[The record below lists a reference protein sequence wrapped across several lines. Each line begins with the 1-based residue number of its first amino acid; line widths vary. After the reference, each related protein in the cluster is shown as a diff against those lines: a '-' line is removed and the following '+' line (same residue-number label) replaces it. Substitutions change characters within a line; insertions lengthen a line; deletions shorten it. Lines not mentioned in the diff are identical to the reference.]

1 VYTFTKLHDRRLTN
15 VGVGPVEFQL
25 YATPTFLSL
34 DLPPSS
40 GLAYLSLHYPVYGLQ
55 AGASIKESM
64 GSCGIYTAAVTGLP
78 IKIGWFIT
86 FVSQHRSLDRR
97 IERCR

>member
-55 AGASIKESM
+55 AGAGVHGQLRHIHS
-64 GSCGIYTAAVTGLP
+64 GRY
-78 IKIGWFIT
+78 
-86 FVSQHRSLDRR
+86 R
-97 IERCR
+97 IANQNRLVHNLRQPTPLARPPH